1 MAGTYQLWSY
11 ESTDIEIS
19 NHMILTEKQN
29 RSDIEIMLKQN
40 SKASIRNYLVSKK
53 YGDGTYPN
61 LTYYI
66 RDELEP
72 TYLIY
77 VVINGKKQLTNILFD
92 INSAKNKTEFMVQTF
107 AKYKI
112 PYEVLMETRDDN
124 DIRIDAISELRDY
137 QHIDSETEDSES
149 DETTD
154 DSETSDESADSETD
168 SDYDNI
174 IITAQNIIQR
184 LDRFN
189 TDYNSF

>member
-1 MAGTYQLWSY
+1 MTGTYQLWSY
-11 ESTDIEIS
+11 TSNDIEIS

-40 SKASIRNYLVSKK
+40 NKSSVRNYLVSKK

-77 VVINGKKQLTNILFD
+77 VMINGEKQLTNVLFD
-92 INSAKNKTEFMVQTF
+92 INSAKNKIEFMVQSF

-112 PYEVLMETRDDN
+112 PYEVLMETRDDI
-124 DIRIDAISELRDY
+124 DIRADAISELRNYNSTETTETSDS
-137 QHIDSETEDSES
+137 DSETTDTSDSDS
-149 DETTD
+149 ETTD
-154 DSETSDESADSETD
+154 TSDSE
-168 SDYDNI
+168 YDNI
-174 IITAQNIIQR
+174 ITAAQTIMQR
-184 LDRFN
+184 LDEFN